1 MAIKVS
7 LDRTNEDI
15 INNILQKKKTLKTE
29 EELQFFNDYIKD
41 KSTEE
46 ISNMLNEKIKSDEV
60 VSLLLAEETSDDGGI
75 IALSGFYFQFLVT
88 IEYLIALINEE
99 WDYLLIDHHQDI
111 ITVREDKIRVIQVK
125 TKNVEYCDVSETKL
139 YTEWIQKL
147 FIMDDIL
154 KGNSQKTE
162 FELVTNFIVKNSP
175 KVEVEI
181 YHNNHAFDMK
191 IQKNSFFE
199 KVSIFSEQG
208 GYNDL
213 ASEEYLEELLSK
225 FKITKKD
232 SKDYIYKI
240 SSDLGGLFNERFKA
254 AKEDIDFLI
263 GYICSTC
270 YYPSNPSVQVIDKGK
285 ALRIVEELRGRF
297 NSNARQHVETEDSL
311 IKIDNYILN
320 LHRTLSQSP
329 SYSDLYDCI
338 NEFECELKKSI
349 FGSNNIYS
357 ILSRFIERVYS
368 SPRINVGSLQSI
380 DNSVKE
386 LLDLTFFIKLATGG
400 IVIIDDKHSK
410 LLFKFIGNR
419 KYSFFNLDDID
430 DHEKGIAKFKDVFKM
445 CDIDEKITLFSD
457 NVMRLVFS
465 GDFNDLEFPTEHF
478 IEIGSEDIPTS
489 EDMRSIP
496 FEKETDSIAKVT
508 YRVRVMNGSNSMKQD
523 LLRRRVLPTIE
534 SYKEYVIT
542 KLG

>member
-1 MAIKVS
+1 LAIEVS
-7 LDRTNEDI
+7 RDRTNEDI
-15 INNILQKKKTLKTE
+15 IHKIIQKKETIKTE
-29 EELQFFNDYIKD
+29 KELQFFNDYIKG

-60 VSLLLAEETSDDGGI
+60 VGLLLAEETSDDGGI

-147 FIMDDIL
+147 FIMDDMF
-154 KGNSQKTE
+154 KGHSQKTE
-162 FELVTNFIVKNSP
+162 FELVTNFIVKNSAR
-175 KVEVEI
+175 VEVEI
-181 YHNNHAFDMK
+181 YHNNHEFDMK
-191 IQKNSFFE
+191 IQQNSFFS
-199 KVSIFSEQG
+199 KVRTYSEQG
-208 GYNDL
+208 GFISL
-213 ASEEYLEELLSK
+213 CSEEYLEELLSK

-232 SKDYIYKI
+232 SEDYIYKI
-240 SSDLGGLFNERFKA
+240 ASDLGGLFNERFKA

-270 YYPSNPSVQVIDKGK
+270 YYPSNPSVQVIDKSK

-297 NSNARQHVETEDSL
+297 DSSARQHVETEDS
-311 IKIDNYILN
+311 ISKIDNYILN
-320 LHRTLSQSP
+320 LHNTLSKSP
-329 SYSDLYDCI
+329 SYDELYNCI
-338 NEFECELKKSI
+338 TEFECELKESI

-368 SPRINVGSLQSI
+368 SPRINVGYHQNI

-386 LLDLTFFIKLATGG
+386 LLDLAFFIKLATGG
-400 IVIIDDKHSK
+400 IVTIDDKHSK
-410 LLFKFIGNR
+410 LLLKFIGNR

-445 CDIDEKITLFSD
+445 CDIHEKIMLFSD
-457 NVMRLVFS
+457 NILRLVFS

-478 IEIGSEDIPTS
+478 IEIGSGDIPTA
-489 EDMRSIP
+489 EDMRTIP
-496 FEKETDSIAKVT
+496 FEVETDSIAKVT
-508 YRVRVMNGSNSMKQD
+508 YKVRVMNGSNSMKQD
-523 LLRRRVLPTIE
+523 LLRKRVLPTIE
-534 SYKEYVIT
+534 NYKEYVIK